1 MTAVEVV
8 AAPARWPTTDMIVE
22 TAALTAV
29 KRGYA
34 YVVQNERGHFFSEG
48 NYDIL
53 GAPTTDGDDALTWMA
68 KQAWSNGKV
77 GTTGCSSQPRATRGA
92 AARRSR

>member
-1 MTAVEVV
+1 MR
-8 AAPARWPTTDMIVE
+8 PARSGTVFVKTPYNFDYGDIPQPRAVRHL

-48 NYDIL
+48 NYDVL
-53 GAPTTDGDDALTWMA
+53 GRRAPTGMMHSSGSRSRPGG
-68 KQAWSNGKV
+68 QGKV
-77 GTTGCSSQPRATRGA
+77 GATRYSLTAG
-92 AARRSR
+92 